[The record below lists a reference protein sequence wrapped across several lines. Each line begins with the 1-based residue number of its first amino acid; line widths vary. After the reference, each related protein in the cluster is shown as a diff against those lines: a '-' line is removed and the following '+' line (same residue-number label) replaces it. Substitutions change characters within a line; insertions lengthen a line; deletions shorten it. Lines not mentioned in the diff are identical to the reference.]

1 MQVIDTERL
10 EVKRNRNLSLTE
22 LAKFNG
28 GRVMKFLVIKHVV
41 VEGLGVFEQ
50 FCHDAGIAV
59 DTVELEKGDS
69 FPQLDG
75 YAALWVMGGPMNVND
90 EAEFPWL
97 VEEKALI
104 RKAVQT
110 LHLPYMGVCLGAQ
123 LLADALGGEV
133 KPMLTPE
140 VGLLPVALTEAGLS
154 HPLTTGLPETLK
166 VLQWHGQ
173 EVKRLPLDAVLLAS
187 SAHCQVQVYAV
198 GDWAFG
204 LQFHSEVTDATVEDW
219 VQIPAYRAD
228 LEVALGSTGYKDLEQ
243 AVVKKL
249 TVMNRDARI
258 VFDNFLQIVKDRYS
272 QSNLS
277 RINEQSA

>member
-10 EVKRNRNLSLTE
+10 EVKRNRGLSLTKV
-22 LAKFNG
+22 AKFNG

-90 EAEFPWL
+90 EEEFPWL

-104 RKAVQT
+104 HKAVQT

-123 LLADALGGEV
+123 LLADALGGET

-140 VGLLPVALTEAGLS
+140 VGLLHLIARHRS
-154 HPLTTGLPETLK
+154 M
-166 VLQWHGQ
+166 QWEIGHLG
-173 EVKRLPLDAVLLAS
+173 
-187 SAHCQVQVYAV
+187 CN
-198 GDWAFG
+198 F
-204 LQFHSEVTDATVEDW
+204 TV
-219 VQIPAYRAD
+219 R
-228 LEVALGSTGYKDLEQ
+228 
-243 AVVKKL
+243 
-249 TVMNRDARI
+249 
-258 VFDNFLQIVKDRYS
+258 
-272 QSNLS
+272 
-277 RINEQSA
+277 